1 MKEDSTQGML
11 RMGNQAETEEEAQ
24 LREQMQ
30 VMEYIQAQ
38 KAKLIAERQSA
49 EQVKKVQ
56 AAGILVPEKVS
67 EKVPEGKKIAEAK
80 KAVPVEVD
88 PVMEA
93 EMLRE
98 QEQMVALLAKERDR
112 RAKSRAAD
120 AAFSHLLQQP
130 LVQLLENEDSVARS
144 PSTKGIGHSVLNFS
158 GSQGQFD
165 MPDETWGDKAPAGLV
180 CPLTLE
186 LMVDPVSTC
195 DGQSY
200 ERKHIEEWL
209 RNNDTSPL
217 TNKKLEHKHLTPNIA
232 LRRTIEEWNTTR
244 AQRLL
249 AATSPKATADM
260 PAEAITM
267 SAAPR
272 GAMEISVFS
281 PVKTISEDIIA
292 QKSTP
297 SPAAGREDTEL
308 NGLQADK
315 LGFA

>member
-49 EQVKKVQ
+49 GATANFASRCRFAVVRPWQVQ

-158 GSQGQFD
+158 GSQGQFSGSQGQFD
-165 MPDETWGDKAPAGLV
+165 MPDETWGDRAPAGLV

-186 LMVDPVSTC
+186 LM
-195 DGQSY
+195 
-200 ERKHIEEWL
+200 
-209 RNNDTSPL
+209 
-217 TNKKLEHKHLTPNIA
+217 
-232 LRRTIEEWNTTR
+232 
-244 AQRLL
+244 
-249 AATSPKATADM
+249 
-260 PAEAITM
+260 
-267 SAAPR
+267 
-272 GAMEISVFS
+272 
-281 PVKTISEDIIA
+281 
-292 QKSTP
+292 
-297 SPAAGREDTEL
+297 
-308 NGLQADK
+308 
-315 LGFA
+315 